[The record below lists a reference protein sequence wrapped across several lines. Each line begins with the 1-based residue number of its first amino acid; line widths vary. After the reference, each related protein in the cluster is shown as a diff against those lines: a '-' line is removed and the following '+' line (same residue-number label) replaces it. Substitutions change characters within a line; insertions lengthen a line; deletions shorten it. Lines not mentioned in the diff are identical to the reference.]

1 MKHFREECSAIGG
14 TNEGSCASGFGVC
27 CVGKKGLAC
36 NSLQI
41 LKKGVNLKLSEVFI
55 RRLKTWM

>member
-1 MKHFREECSAIGG
+1 MKTIEMKHFREECSAIGG

-41 LKKGVNLKLSEVFI
+41 LKVD
-55 RRLKTWM
+55 